1 MRRRLHATSTDSGF
15 GLIELIVAMSILAVV
30 MTGIAYGIIS
40 ELTLTADSRGREVGA
55 NLASQAIDAARAVSD
70 LSTLNATAST
80 QTVNGV
86 VYTVLR
92 TVTDYAAGAASPCD
106 GSQVQA
112 IVYKRVSI
120 RVTWPNMVAQPVVAS
135 TLLAPSA
142 ASFSPTLGNI
152 GVKVVDAASLPVYG
166 ALVNISSGTSSYS
179 TYTDD
184 QGCAFFDSLLPASY
198 TVTASNEGYVAPN
211 GSTTPS
217 QTSVVNSGTTTR
229 VAFSLDRAASITV
242 NMPVGTYLPPQTVPV
257 ALGNSSLL
265 PNGSVVMPGSGPT
278 RLVGNLYPFL
288 SGYTVWAGSCSDADP
303 EGQIMVSGASTG
315 AYYPGASRG
324 PAVSVTSGS
333 ATTGVVMAQVTAT
346 VLTSAGVAAVGAQVV
361 ATHTTA
367 NGSTDQ
373 GCPVPESWTLGIT
386 DANGQVSASLPWGDW
401 QFSATGA
408 TAPVTTVLAPATTPY
423 AVSLAT
429 P

>member
-1 MRRRLHATSTDSGF
+1 MRRQLRATSTDAGF

-55 NLASQAIDAARAVSD
+55 NLASQAIDAARSVSD
-70 LSTLNATAST
+70 LSILNATAST

-92 TVTDYAAGAASPCD
+92 TVTDYSAGAASPCD

-142 ASFSPTLGNI
+142 ASFSPTRGNI
-152 GVKVVDAASLPVYG
+152 GVKVVDADSLPVYG

-179 TYTDD
+179 TYTDG

-198 TVTASNEGYVAPN
+198 TVTASNTGYVAPN
-211 GSTTPS
+211 GSTSPS
-217 QTSVVNSGTTTR
+217 ETSVVNSGATTR
-229 VAFSLDRAASITV
+229 VAFSLDKAAGITV
-242 NMPVGTYLPPQTVPV
+242 NMPAGTYLPPQTVPV

-265 PNGSVVMPGSGPT
+265 PAGSVVMPGSGPT

-303 EGQIMVSGASTG
+303 EGQIMVNGVNTG
-315 AYYPGASRG
+315 PYYPGASRG

-333 ATTGVVMAQVTAT
+333 ATTGLVMAQVTAT
-346 VLTSAGVAAVGAQVV
+346 VLTSAGVAVVGAQVL
-361 ATHTTA
+361 ATHTAA

-373 GCPVPESWTLGIT
+373 GCPVPESWTIGT
-386 DANGQVSASLPWGDW
+386 TNANGQAFASLPWGDW

-408 TAPVTTVLAPATTPY
+408 TAPVTKVLAPATTPY